1 MHDTDYR
8 QLVESSPDGLAIHC
22 QGNIVFINQAGA
34 RLLGAANLEQL
45 AGQPIINFV
54 QPDERDLAAQ
64 RDQQAAQGMTL
75 PLLEERF
82 IRFDGQVVDVEV
94 ARFPYIYQGQP
105 AVQLVFHD
113 ITSRK
118 RVEAEIIRRNR
129 ELTIL
134 QSTGVAITSSLDLRH
149 VLDTVVHEMAGL
161 FEVESC
167 SLFEGSEAEET
178 LVLIARYDPAG
189 WWGPQLPAKARHLP
203 DYPLT
208 KWVLDEQIPYQM
220 TVSQTNLDPAELV
233 YMQEGG
239 LKARLLLPMVFQQ
252 LVIGLVELEDS
263 RHERTFTYQEISLA
277 KLLANQAASAIQ
289 NARLF
294 AQAQQEI
301 AERKRAEAALAEERA
316 LLAQRV
322 TERTA
327 ELSRTNA
334 ELARAARLKD
344 EFLAGMSHELRTPL
358 SGILGTS
365 EILRTAVFG
374 PLNEKQ
380 LHYLHNIEESGN
392 HLLSLI
398 TDILDLA
405 KSEAGKLEL
414 EIRSIAVE
422 PVCQVSLRLTREL
435 AHKKRLKVVQTFDKA
450 VTSISADERR
460 LKQILVNLLSNAIKF
475 TPEGGQIGLEM
486 AGDTEQRA
494 VHFTVWDTGIG
505 IAQED
510 MKWLFQPFVQIH
522 ADQQQASGG
531 TGLGLSLVARMV
543 EMHGGGIR
551 VESKV
556 GQGSRFTVSLPWS
569 PAEMQTQPVIVEDKG
584 EAIPLP
590 SHPAAVAGESTLIL
604 LAEDNENNISILTDF
619 LQVQG
624 YRLVVARNG
633 QEALERAHEERP
645 AVVLMDIQMPGM
657 DGLEATR
664 RLRAEP
670 ALADLPIIAV
680 TALAMPGDRER
691 CLAAGVN
698 EYLSKPVNL
707 TELVRLIQ
715 NQLNRN

>member
-1 MHDTDYR
+1 
-8 QLVESSPDGLAIHC
+8 
-22 QGNIVFINQAGA
+22 
-34 RLLGAANLEQL
+34 
-45 AGQPIINFV
+45 
-54 QPDERDLAAQ
+54 
-64 RDQQAAQGMTL
+64 
-75 PLLEERF
+75 
-82 IRFDGQVVDVEV
+82 
-94 ARFPYIYQGQP
+94 
-105 AVQLVFHD
+105 
-113 ITSRK
+113 
-118 RVEAEIIRRNR
+118 
-129 ELTIL
+129 
-134 QSTGVAITSSLDLRH
+134 
-149 VLDTVVHEMAGL
+149 
-161 FEVESC
+161 
-167 SLFEGSEAEET
+167 
-178 LVLIARYDPAG
+178 
-189 WWGPQLPAKARHLP
+189 
-203 DYPLT
+203 
-208 KWVLDEQIPYQM
+208 
-220 TVSQTNLDPAELV
+220 
-233 YMQEGG
+233 
-239 LKARLLLPMVFQQ
+239 
-252 LVIGLVELEDS
+252 
-263 RHERTFTYQEISLA
+263 
-277 KLLANQAASAIQ
+277 
-289 NARLF
+289 
-294 AQAQQEI
+294 
-301 AERKRAEAALAEERA
+301 
-316 LLAQRV
+316 
-322 TERTA
+322 
-327 ELSRTNA
+327 LSRTNA

-358 SGILGTS
+358 SGILGTA
-365 EILRTAVFG
+365 EILRTSVFG

-414 EIRSIAVE
+414 EIRPIAVE

-435 AHKKRLKVVQTFDKA
+435 ALKKRLKVVQTFDQA

-460 LKQILVNLLSNAIKF
+460 LKQVLVNLLSNAIKF

-486 AGDTEQRA
+486 VGDAEQHA

-522 ADQQQASGG
+522 AKEQQASGG
-531 TGLGLSLVARMV
+531 TGLGLSLVARMI
-543 EMHGGGIR
+543 EMHGGGIK

-569 PAEMQTQPVIVEDKG
+569 PTEMQAQPVIGEDKD
-584 EAIPLP
+584 EAIVSPP
-590 SHPAAVAGESTLIL
+590 QPATVVGEDTLVL
-604 LAEDNENNISILTDF
+604 LAEDNENNISIISDY

-715 NQLNRN
+715 KQLNHN